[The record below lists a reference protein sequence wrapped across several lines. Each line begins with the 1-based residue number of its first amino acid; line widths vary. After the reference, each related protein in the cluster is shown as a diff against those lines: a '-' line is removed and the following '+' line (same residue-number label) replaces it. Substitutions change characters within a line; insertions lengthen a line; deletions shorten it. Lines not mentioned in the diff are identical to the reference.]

1 MDWLSLADVEARVN
15 ALESLMVEK
24 GLAEHEA
31 VDAVVASFEN
41 DMGPMNGAKV
51 VARAWTDPEYKQWL
65 LTDATAAI
73 ADMGFTG
80 LQTEHLVA
88 MENTDERHNVV
99 VCTLC
104 SCYPWTLLGIPPAW
118 FKYPQ
123 YRARVVKEPR
133 SVLAE
138 FGLILPD
145 TVKIDVWD
153 SSAEIRYL
161 VIPQRPEGTDGMTAD
176 ELVPLISRDSMVGT
190 ALASSPQ
197 MTTPQVGLGRYD
209 NPGGLGALPRSNGE
223 LAFDAPWQGRLF
235 GLVVHLCNSG
245 CFEWDEFK
253 RHLIAVIE
261 DSDVRDTR
269 DPSVYYRQFGE
280 AFCRLAAE
288 KNFFDESTLEQRTR
302 IEAQRLTHDHNHPR

>member
-1 MDWLSLADVEARVN
+1 MNWLSLTDVEARVN

-41 DMGPMNGAKV
+41 DMGPVNGAKV
-51 VARAWTDPEYKQWL
+51 VARAWTEPEYREWL
-65 LTDATAAI
+65 LSDATAAI

-80 LQTEHLVA
+80 LQTEHMVA
-88 MENTDERHNVV
+88 VENTAERHNVV

-138 FGLILPD
+138 FGVSLPSD
-145 TVKIDVWD
+145 VKIDVWD

-161 VIPQRPEGTDGMTAD
+161 VIPQRPADTEGLTAD
-176 ELVPLISRDSMVGT
+176 ELVPLISRDSMVGAALVT
-190 ALASSPQ
+190 AG
-197 MTTPQVGLGRYD
+197 TP
-209 NPGGLGALPRSNGE
+209 S
-223 LAFDAPWQGRLF
+223 
-235 GLVVHLCNSG
+235 
-245 CFEWDEFK
+245 
-253 RHLIAVIE
+253 
-261 DSDVRDTR
+261 
-269 DPSVYYRQFGE
+269 
-280 AFCRLAAE
+280 
-288 KNFFDESTLEQRTR
+288 
-302 IEAQRLTHDHNHPR
+302 

>member
-51 VARAWTDPEYKQWL
+51 VARAWTDPEYRQWL

-138 FGLILPD
+138 FGLSLPD

-153 SSAEIRYL
+153 SSAEVRYL

-197 MTTPQVGLGRYD
+197 GT
-209 NPGGLGALPRSNGE
+209 
-223 LAFDAPWQGRLF
+223 
-235 GLVVHLCNSG
+235 
-245 CFEWDEFK
+245 
-253 RHLIAVIE
+253 
-261 DSDVRDTR
+261 
-269 DPSVYYRQFGE
+269 
-280 AFCRLAAE
+280 
-288 KNFFDESTLEQRTR
+288 
-302 IEAQRLTHDHNHPR
+302 

>member
-51 VARAWTDPEYKQWL
+51 VARAWTDPEYKQRL

-153 SSAEIRYL
+153 SSAEVRYL

-176 ELVPLISRDSMVGT
+176 ELVPLISRNSMVGT

-197 MTTPQVGLGRYD
+197 GT
-209 NPGGLGALPRSNGE
+209 
-223 LAFDAPWQGRLF
+223 
-235 GLVVHLCNSG
+235 
-245 CFEWDEFK
+245 
-253 RHLIAVIE
+253 
-261 DSDVRDTR
+261 
-269 DPSVYYRQFGE
+269 
-280 AFCRLAAE
+280 
-288 KNFFDESTLEQRTR
+288 
-302 IEAQRLTHDHNHPR
+302 

>member
-1 MDWLSLADVEARVN
+1 MDWLSLTDIEARVN

-41 DMGPMNGAKV
+41 DMGPVNGAKV
-51 VARAWTDPEYKQWL
+51 VARAWTEPEYRDWL
-65 LTDATAAI
+65 LSDATAAI

-80 LQTEHLVA
+80 LQTEHMIAV
-88 MENTDERHNVV
+88 ENTAEKHNVV

-138 FGLILPD
+138 FGVTLAD
-145 TVKIDVWD
+145 DVAIDVWD

-161 VIPQRPEGTDGMTAD
+161 VIPQRPTGTEGLSTE
-176 ELVPLISRDSMVGT
+176 ELIPLISRDSMVGT
-190 ALASSPQ
+190 ALASA
-197 MTTPQVGLGRYD
+197 
-209 NPGGLGALPRSNGE
+209 PGAS
-223 LAFDAPWQGRLF
+223 
-235 GLVVHLCNSG
+235 S
-245 CFEWDEFK
+245 
-253 RHLIAVIE
+253 
-261 DSDVRDTR
+261 
-269 DPSVYYRQFGE
+269 
-280 AFCRLAAE
+280 
-288 KNFFDESTLEQRTR
+288 
-302 IEAQRLTHDHNHPR
+302 

>member
-1 MDWLSLADVEARVN
+1 MDWLSLKDVEARIY

-41 DMGPMNGAKV
+41 DMGPVNGAKV
-51 VARAWTDPEYKQWL
+51 VARAWTDPQYREWL
-65 LTDATAAI
+65 LADATAAI

-80 LQTEHLVA
+80 LQTEHMVA
-88 MENTDERHNVV
+88 VENTAEKHNVV

-133 SVLAE
+133 SVLSE
-138 FGLILPD
+138 FGVSLPED
-145 TVKIDVWD
+145 VKIDVWD

-161 VIPQRPEGTDGMTAD
+161 VIPQRPAGTEDWSAD

-190 ALASSPQ
+190 ALVTTAAAS
-197 MTTPQVGLGRYD
+197 
-209 NPGGLGALPRSNGE
+209 
-223 LAFDAPWQGRLF
+223 
-235 GLVVHLCNSG
+235 
-245 CFEWDEFK
+245 
-253 RHLIAVIE
+253 
-261 DSDVRDTR
+261 
-269 DPSVYYRQFGE
+269 
-280 AFCRLAAE
+280 
-288 KNFFDESTLEQRTR
+288 
-302 IEAQRLTHDHNHPR
+302 

>member
-153 SSAEIRYL
+153 SSAEVRYL
-161 VIPQRPEGTDGMTAD
+161 VIPQRPEGTDGMTVD
-176 ELVPLISRDSMVGT
+176 ELVPLISRNSMVGT
-190 ALASSPQ
+190 AMASSPQ
-197 MTTPQVGLGRYD
+197 GT
-209 NPGGLGALPRSNGE
+209 
-223 LAFDAPWQGRLF
+223 
-235 GLVVHLCNSG
+235 
-245 CFEWDEFK
+245 
-253 RHLIAVIE
+253 
-261 DSDVRDTR
+261 
-269 DPSVYYRQFGE
+269 
-280 AFCRLAAE
+280 
-288 KNFFDESTLEQRTR
+288 
-302 IEAQRLTHDHNHPR
+302 

>member
-1 MDWLSLADVEARVN
+1 MDWLSLSDVEARVN

-41 DMGPMNGAKV
+41 DMGPVNGAKV
-51 VARAWTDPEYKQWL
+51 VARAWTEPEYLEWL
-65 LTDATAAI
+65 LSDATAAI

-80 LQTEHLVA
+80 LQTEHMVA
-88 MENTDERHNVV
+88 VQNTDERHNVV

-133 SVLAE
+133 SVLGE
-138 FGLILPD
+138 FGVTLPD
-145 TVKIDVWD
+145 GVKIDVWD

-161 VIPQRPEGTDGMTAD
+161 VVPQRPAGTEGMTAE

-190 ALASSPQ
+190 ALVSAS
-197 MTTPQVGLGRYD
+197 
-209 NPGGLGALPRSNGE
+209 GGA
-223 LAFDAPWQGRLF
+223 
-235 GLVVHLCNSG
+235 
-245 CFEWDEFK
+245 K
-253 RHLIAVIE
+253 
-261 DSDVRDTR
+261 
-269 DPSVYYRQFGE
+269 
-280 AFCRLAAE
+280 
-288 KNFFDESTLEQRTR
+288 
-302 IEAQRLTHDHNHPR
+302 

>member
-1 MDWLSLADVEARVN
+1 MDWISMADVEARVN

-41 DMGPMNGAKV
+41 DMGPVNGAKV
-51 VARAWTDPEYKQWL
+51 VARAWTDPQYREWL
-65 LTDATAAI
+65 LSDATAAI

-80 LQTEHLVA
+80 LQTEHMVA
-88 MENTDERHNVV
+88 VENTDQRHNVV

-133 SVLAE
+133 SVLSE
-138 FGLILPD
+138 FGVTLAD
-145 TVKIDVWD
+145 DVKIDVWD

-161 VIPQRPEGTDGMTAD
+161 VIPQRPAGTEGLSAE

-190 ALASSPQ
+190 AVVA
-197 MTTPQVGLGRYD
+197 
-209 NPGGLGALPRSNGE
+209 
-223 LAFDAPWQGRLF
+223 APAG
-235 GLVVHLCNSG
+235 S
-245 CFEWDEFK
+245 
-253 RHLIAVIE
+253 
-261 DSDVRDTR
+261 
-269 DPSVYYRQFGE
+269 
-280 AFCRLAAE
+280 
-288 KNFFDESTLEQRTR
+288 
-302 IEAQRLTHDHNHPR
+302 

>member
-138 FGLILPD
+138 FGLSLPD

-153 SSAEIRYL
+153 SSAEVRYL

-176 ELVPLISRDSMVGT
+176 ELVPLISRNSMVGT
-190 ALASSPQ
+190 ALASSPHG
-197 MTTPQVGLGRYD
+197 T
-209 NPGGLGALPRSNGE
+209 
-223 LAFDAPWQGRLF
+223 
-235 GLVVHLCNSG
+235 
-245 CFEWDEFK
+245 
-253 RHLIAVIE
+253 
-261 DSDVRDTR
+261 
-269 DPSVYYRQFGE
+269 
-280 AFCRLAAE
+280 
-288 KNFFDESTLEQRTR
+288 
-302 IEAQRLTHDHNHPR
+302 

>member
-1 MDWLSLADVEARVN
+1 MDWISMADVEARVN

-41 DMGPMNGAKV
+41 DMGPVNGAKV
-51 VARAWTDPEYKQWL
+51 VARAWTDPQYRDWL
-65 LTDATAAI
+65 LSDATAAI

-80 LQTEHLVA
+80 LQTEHMVA
-88 MENTDERHNVV
+88 VENTAQRHNVV

-133 SVLAE
+133 SVLSE
-138 FGLILPD
+138 FGVTLAD
-145 TVKIDVWD
+145 DVKIDVWD

-161 VIPQRPEGTDGMTAD
+161 VIPQRPAGTEGLTAD

-190 ALASSPQ
+190 ALVAAPA
-197 MTTPQVGLGRYD
+197 
-209 NPGGLGALPRSNGE
+209 GA
-223 LAFDAPWQGRLF
+223 
-235 GLVVHLCNSG
+235 
-245 CFEWDEFK
+245 
-253 RHLIAVIE
+253 
-261 DSDVRDTR
+261 
-269 DPSVYYRQFGE
+269 
-280 AFCRLAAE
+280 
-288 KNFFDESTLEQRTR
+288 
-302 IEAQRLTHDHNHPR
+302 

>member
-1 MDWLSLADVEARVN
+1 MDWLSLSDVEARVN

-41 DMGPMNGAKV
+41 DMGPVNGAKV
-51 VARAWTDPEYKQWL
+51 VARAWTEPEYREWL
-65 LTDATAAI
+65 LSDATAAI

-80 LQTEHLVA
+80 LQTEHMIAV
-88 MENTDERHNVV
+88 ENTDERHNVV

-138 FGLILPD
+138 FGVTLPED
-145 TVKIDVWD
+145 VKIDVWD

-161 VIPQRPEGTDGMTAD
+161 VVPQRPAGTDGMTAE
-176 ELVPLISRDSMVGT
+176 ELIPLISRDSMVGT
-190 ALASSPQ
+190 AVVAA
-197 MTTPQVGLGRYD
+197 
-209 NPGGLGALPRSNGE
+209 PG
-223 LAFDAPWQGRLF
+223 
-235 GLVVHLCNSG
+235 
-245 CFEWDEFK
+245 
-253 RHLIAVIE
+253 
-261 DSDVRDTR
+261 T
-269 DPSVYYRQFGE
+269 
-280 AFCRLAAE
+280 AE
-288 KNFFDESTLEQRTR
+288 
-302 IEAQRLTHDHNHPR
+302 

>member
-65 LTDATAAI
+65 LTDATPAV

-88 MENTDERHNVV
+88 VENKDDRHNVV

-153 SSAEIRYL
+153 SSAEVRYL

-190 ALASSPQ
+190 ALVSSPQ
-197 MTTPQVGLGRYD
+197 G
-209 NPGGLGALPRSNGE
+209 S
-223 LAFDAPWQGRLF
+223 
-235 GLVVHLCNSG
+235 
-245 CFEWDEFK
+245 
-253 RHLIAVIE
+253 
-261 DSDVRDTR
+261 
-269 DPSVYYRQFGE
+269 
-280 AFCRLAAE
+280 
-288 KNFFDESTLEQRTR
+288 
-302 IEAQRLTHDHNHPR
+302 

>member
-1 MDWLSLADVEARVN
+1 MDWISMADVEARVN

-41 DMGPMNGAKV
+41 DMGPVNGAKV
-51 VARAWTDPEYKQWL
+51 VARAWTDPQYREWL
-65 LTDATAAI
+65 LADATAAI

-80 LQTEHLVA
+80 LQTEHMVA
-88 MENTDERHNVV
+88 VENTAERHNVV

-138 FGLILPD
+138 FGVTLAD
-145 TVKIDVWD
+145 DVKIDVWD

-161 VIPQRPEGTDGMTAD
+161 VIPQRPAGTEGLTA
-176 ELVPLISRDSMVGT
+176 EALVPLISRDSMVGT
-190 ALASSPQ
+190 ALLTSS
-197 MTTPQVGLGRYD
+197 TG
-209 NPGGLGALPRSNGE
+209 S
-223 LAFDAPWQGRLF
+223 
-235 GLVVHLCNSG
+235 
-245 CFEWDEFK
+245 
-253 RHLIAVIE
+253 
-261 DSDVRDTR
+261 
-269 DPSVYYRQFGE
+269 
-280 AFCRLAAE
+280 
-288 KNFFDESTLEQRTR
+288 
-302 IEAQRLTHDHNHPR
+302 

>member
-41 DMGPMNGAKV
+41 DMGPVNGAKV
-51 VARAWTDPEYKQWL
+51 VARAWTDPDYRQWL
-65 LTDATAAI
+65 LADATAAI

-80 LQTEHLVA
+80 LQTEHMVA
-88 MENTDERHNVV
+88 VENTEERHNVV

-138 FGLILPD
+138 FGLTLPD
-145 TVKIDVWD
+145 VVKIDVWD

-161 VIPQRPEGTDGMTAD
+161 VIPRRPEGTDGMTAE
-176 ELVPLISRDSMVGT
+176 ELVSLINRDSMVGT
-190 ALASSPQ
+190 ALATSP
-197 MTTPQVGLGRYD
+197 
-209 NPGGLGALPRSNGE
+209 GA
-223 LAFDAPWQGRLF
+223 A
-235 GLVVHLCNSG
+235 
-245 CFEWDEFK
+245 
-253 RHLIAVIE
+253 
-261 DSDVRDTR
+261 
-269 DPSVYYRQFGE
+269 
-280 AFCRLAAE
+280 
-288 KNFFDESTLEQRTR
+288 
-302 IEAQRLTHDHNHPR
+302 

>member
-153 SSAEIRYL
+153 SSAEVRYL
-161 VIPQRPEGTDGMTAD
+161 VIPQRPERTDGMTAD
-176 ELVPLISRDSMVGT
+176 ELVPLISRNTMVGT

-197 MTTPQVGLGRYD
+197 GT
-209 NPGGLGALPRSNGE
+209 
-223 LAFDAPWQGRLF
+223 
-235 GLVVHLCNSG
+235 
-245 CFEWDEFK
+245 
-253 RHLIAVIE
+253 
-261 DSDVRDTR
+261 
-269 DPSVYYRQFGE
+269 
-280 AFCRLAAE
+280 
-288 KNFFDESTLEQRTR
+288 
-302 IEAQRLTHDHNHPR
+302 

>member
-145 TVKIDVWD
+145 TVKVDVWD
-153 SSAEIRYL
+153 SSAEVRYL

-190 ALASSPQ
+190 ALASSP
-197 MTTPQVGLGRYD
+197 
-209 NPGGLGALPRSNGE
+209 
-223 LAFDAPWQGRLF
+223 
-235 GLVVHLCNSG
+235 
-245 CFEWDEFK
+245 K
-253 RHLIAVIE
+253 
-261 DSDVRDTR
+261 
-269 DPSVYYRQFGE
+269 
-280 AFCRLAAE
+280 
-288 KNFFDESTLEQRTR
+288 
-302 IEAQRLTHDHNHPR
+302 

>member
-1 MDWLSLADVEARVN
+1 MDWLSLSDVEARVN

-41 DMGPMNGAKV
+41 DMGPVNGAKV
-51 VARAWTDPEYKQWL
+51 VVRAWTDPTYREWL
-65 LTDATAAI
+65 LADATAAI

-80 LQTEHLVA
+80 LQTEHMVA
-88 MENTDERHNVV
+88 VENTADRHNVV

-138 FGLILPD
+138 FGVTLAD
-145 TVKIDVWD
+145 DVHIDVWD

-161 VIPQRPEGTDGMTAD
+161 VIPQRPEGTEGLSED
-176 ELVPLISRDSMVGT
+176 ELVALVSRDSMVGT
-190 ALASSPQ
+190 ALLSSP
-197 MTTPQVGLGRYD
+197 
-209 NPGGLGALPRSNGE
+209 
-223 LAFDAPWQGRLF
+223 
-235 GLVVHLCNSG
+235 
-245 CFEWDEFK
+245 K
-253 RHLIAVIE
+253 
-261 DSDVRDTR
+261 
-269 DPSVYYRQFGE
+269 
-280 AFCRLAAE
+280 AA
-288 KNFFDESTLEQRTR
+288 
-302 IEAQRLTHDHNHPR
+302 

>member
-1 MDWLSLADVEARVN
+1 MDWLSLTDIEARVN

-41 DMGPMNGAKV
+41 DMGPVNGAKV
-51 VARAWTDPEYKQWL
+51 VARAWTEPEYRDWL
-65 LTDATAAI
+65 LSDATAAI

-80 LQTEHLVA
+80 LQTEHMIAV
-88 MENTDERHNVV
+88 ENTAQKHNVV

-138 FGLILPD
+138 FGVTLAD
-145 TVKIDVWD
+145 DVAIDVWD

-161 VIPQRPEGTDGMTAD
+161 VIPQRPPGTEGLTAE
-176 ELVPLISRDSMVGT
+176 ELLPLISRDSMVGT
-190 ALASSPQ
+190 ALVSAAGASS
-197 MTTPQVGLGRYD
+197 
-209 NPGGLGALPRSNGE
+209 
-223 LAFDAPWQGRLF
+223 
-235 GLVVHLCNSG
+235 
-245 CFEWDEFK
+245 
-253 RHLIAVIE
+253 
-261 DSDVRDTR
+261 
-269 DPSVYYRQFGE
+269 
-280 AFCRLAAE
+280 
-288 KNFFDESTLEQRTR
+288 
-302 IEAQRLTHDHNHPR
+302 

>member
-1 MDWLSLADVEARVN
+1 MDWISMADVEARVN

-41 DMGPMNGAKV
+41 DMGPVNGAKV
-51 VARAWTDPEYKQWL
+51 VARAWTDPQYREWL
-65 LTDATAAI
+65 LADATAAI

-80 LQTEHLVA
+80 LQTEHMVA
-88 MENTDERHNVV
+88 VENTAERHNVV

-138 FGLILPD
+138 FGVTLAD
-145 TVKIDVWD
+145 DVKIDVWD

-161 VIPQRPEGTDGMTAD
+161 VIPQRPAGTEGLTAE

-190 ALASSPQ
+190 ALLTSS
-197 MTTPQVGLGRYD
+197 TG
-209 NPGGLGALPRSNGE
+209 S
-223 LAFDAPWQGRLF
+223 
-235 GLVVHLCNSG
+235 
-245 CFEWDEFK
+245 
-253 RHLIAVIE
+253 
-261 DSDVRDTR
+261 
-269 DPSVYYRQFGE
+269 
-280 AFCRLAAE
+280 
-288 KNFFDESTLEQRTR
+288 
-302 IEAQRLTHDHNHPR
+302 

>member
-41 DMGPMNGAKV
+41 DMGPVNGAKV
-51 VARAWTDPEYKQWL
+51 VARAWTDPEYRQWL
-65 LTDATAAI
+65 LADATAAI

-80 LQTEHLVA
+80 LQTEHMVA
-88 MENTDERHNVV
+88 VENTEERHNVV

-138 FGLILPD
+138 FGLTLPD
-145 TVKIDVWD
+145 VVKIDVWD

-161 VIPQRPEGTDGMTAD
+161 VIPRRPEGTDGMTAE
-176 ELVPLISRDSMVGT
+176 ELVSLINRDSMVGT
-190 ALASSPQ
+190 ALATSP
-197 MTTPQVGLGRYD
+197 
-209 NPGGLGALPRSNGE
+209 GA
-223 LAFDAPWQGRLF
+223 A
-235 GLVVHLCNSG
+235 
-245 CFEWDEFK
+245 
-253 RHLIAVIE
+253 
-261 DSDVRDTR
+261 
-269 DPSVYYRQFGE
+269 
-280 AFCRLAAE
+280 
-288 KNFFDESTLEQRTR
+288 
-302 IEAQRLTHDHNHPR
+302 

>member
-153 SSAEIRYL
+153 SSAEVRYL

-190 ALASSPQ
+190 ALASSPRG
-197 MTTPQVGLGRYD
+197 P
-209 NPGGLGALPRSNGE
+209 
-223 LAFDAPWQGRLF
+223 
-235 GLVVHLCNSG
+235 
-245 CFEWDEFK
+245 K
-253 RHLIAVIE
+253 
-261 DSDVRDTR
+261 
-269 DPSVYYRQFGE
+269 
-280 AFCRLAAE
+280 
-288 KNFFDESTLEQRTR
+288 
-302 IEAQRLTHDHNHPR
+302 

>member
-1 MDWLSLADVEARVN
+1 MDWLSLSDVEARVN

-41 DMGPMNGAKV
+41 DMGPVNGAKV
-51 VARAWTDPEYKQWL
+51 VARAWTDPDYKEWL
-65 LTDATAAI
+65 LRDATAAI

-80 LQTEHLVA
+80 LQTEHMIAV
-88 MENTDERHNVV
+88 ENTPERHNIV

-138 FGLILPD
+138 FGVTLPD
-145 TVKIDVWD
+145 DVKIDVWD

-161 VIPQRPEGTDGMTAD
+161 VVPQRPAGTEDLSVD
-176 ELVPLISRDSMVGT
+176 ELVALISRDSMVGT
-190 ALASSPQ
+190 AL
-197 MTTPQVGLGRYD
+197 VGAG
-209 NPGGLGALPRSNGE
+209 
-223 LAFDAPWQGRLF
+223 Q
-235 GLVVHLCNSG
+235 
-245 CFEWDEFK
+245 
-253 RHLIAVIE
+253 
-261 DSDVRDTR
+261 
-269 DPSVYYRQFGE
+269 
-280 AFCRLAAE
+280 
-288 KNFFDESTLEQRTR
+288 ES
-302 IEAQRLTHDHNHPR
+302 

>member
-1 MDWLSLADVEARVN
+1 MDWLSLSDVEARVN

-41 DMGPMNGAKV
+41 DMGPVNGAKV
-51 VARAWTDPEYKQWL
+51 VARAWTDPAYKEWL
-65 LTDATAAI
+65 LHDATAAI

-80 LQTEHLVA
+80 LQTEHMVA
-88 MENTDERHNVV
+88 VENTAERHNVV

-138 FGLILPD
+138 FGVTLAED
-145 TVKIDVWD
+145 TKIDVWD

-161 VIPQRPEGTDGMTAD
+161 VVPQRPAGTENLSAE

-190 ALASSPQ
+190 ALVAGVS
-197 MTTPQVGLGRYD
+197 
-209 NPGGLGALPRSNGE
+209 
-223 LAFDAPWQGRLF
+223 
-235 GLVVHLCNSG
+235 
-245 CFEWDEFK
+245 
-253 RHLIAVIE
+253 
-261 DSDVRDTR
+261 
-269 DPSVYYRQFGE
+269 
-280 AFCRLAAE
+280 
-288 KNFFDESTLEQRTR
+288 
-302 IEAQRLTHDHNHPR
+302 

>member
-1 MDWLSLADVEARVN
+1 MDWISMADVEARVN

-41 DMGPMNGAKV
+41 DMGPVNGAKV
-51 VARAWTDPEYKQWL
+51 VARAWTDPQYREWL
-65 LTDATAAI
+65 LSDATAAI

-80 LQTEHLVA
+80 LQTEHMVA
-88 MENTDERHNVV
+88 VENTAQRHNVV

-133 SVLAE
+133 SVLSE
-138 FGLILPD
+138 FGITLD
-145 TVKIDVWD
+145 DDVKIDVWD

-161 VIPQRPEGTDGMTAD
+161 VIPQRPAGTEGLTAD

-190 ALASSPQ
+190 ALVAAPA
-197 MTTPQVGLGRYD
+197 
-209 NPGGLGALPRSNGE
+209 GA
-223 LAFDAPWQGRLF
+223 
-235 GLVVHLCNSG
+235 
-245 CFEWDEFK
+245 
-253 RHLIAVIE
+253 
-261 DSDVRDTR
+261 
-269 DPSVYYRQFGE
+269 
-280 AFCRLAAE
+280 
-288 KNFFDESTLEQRTR
+288 
-302 IEAQRLTHDHNHPR
+302 

>member
-24 GLAEHEA
+24 GLADHEA

-138 FGLILPD
+138 FGLSLPD

-153 SSAEIRYL
+153 SSAEVRYL

-176 ELVPLISRDSMVGT
+176 ELVPLISRNSMVGT
-190 ALASSPQ
+190 ALASSPRG
-197 MTTPQVGLGRYD
+197 P
-209 NPGGLGALPRSNGE
+209 
-223 LAFDAPWQGRLF
+223 
-235 GLVVHLCNSG
+235 
-245 CFEWDEFK
+245 K
-253 RHLIAVIE
+253 
-261 DSDVRDTR
+261 
-269 DPSVYYRQFGE
+269 
-280 AFCRLAAE
+280 
-288 KNFFDESTLEQRTR
+288 
-302 IEAQRLTHDHNHPR
+302 

>member
-88 MENTDERHNVV
+88 VENTDERHNVV

-138 FGLILPD
+138 FGLSLPD
-145 TVKIDVWD
+145 SVKIDVWD

-190 ALASSPQ
+190 ALASSP
-197 MTTPQVGLGRYD
+197 LG
-209 NPGGLGALPRSNGE
+209 
-223 LAFDAPWQGRLF
+223 
-235 GLVVHLCNSG
+235 
-245 CFEWDEFK
+245 
-253 RHLIAVIE
+253 
-261 DSDVRDTR
+261 T
-269 DPSVYYRQFGE
+269 
-280 AFCRLAAE
+280 
-288 KNFFDESTLEQRTR
+288 
-302 IEAQRLTHDHNHPR
+302 

>member
-1 MDWLSLADVEARVN
+1 MDWLSLSDVEARVN

-41 DMGPMNGAKV
+41 DMGPVNGAKV
-51 VARAWTDPEYKQWL
+51 VARAWTEPEYREWL
-65 LTDATAAI
+65 LSDATAAI

-80 LQTEHLVA
+80 LQTEHMIAV
-88 MENTDERHNVV
+88 ENTDERHNVV

-138 FGLILPD
+138 FGVTLPED
-145 TVKIDVWD
+145 VKIDVWD

-161 VIPQRPEGTDGMTAD
+161 VVPQRPAGTDGMTAE
-176 ELVPLISRDSMVGT
+176 ELIPLISRDSMVGT
-190 ALASSPQ
+190 ALVAA
-197 MTTPQVGLGRYD
+197 
-209 NPGGLGALPRSNGE
+209 PG
-223 LAFDAPWQGRLF
+223 
-235 GLVVHLCNSG
+235 
-245 CFEWDEFK
+245 
-253 RHLIAVIE
+253 
-261 DSDVRDTR
+261 T
-269 DPSVYYRQFGE
+269 
-280 AFCRLAAE
+280 AE
-288 KNFFDESTLEQRTR
+288 
-302 IEAQRLTHDHNHPR
+302 